1 MIEANPINI
10 ARIDHVVLRVVD
22 LERMVAFY
30 RDVLGFRLE
39 RGPGD
44 GGLAQLRAGDSLL
57 DLVDASGT
65 LGRKA
70 GRPPDHGAA
79 NVDHICFLVQ
89 PWNQEAVLAQLLRH
103 GVEPGNVAT
112 RYGALGDG
120 PSVYFH
126 DPEGNLIELKGA

>member
-22 LERMVAFY
+22 LEGMVAFY
-30 RDVLGFRLE
+30 CDVLGFRLE

-44 GGLAQLRAGDSLL
+44 GGLAQLRGGDSLL
-57 DLVDASGT
+57 DLVDAGGS

-79 NVDHICFLVQ
+79 NVDHVCFLVR
-89 PWNQEAVLAQLLRH
+89 PWNEEAILAQLIRH
-103 GVEPGNVAT
+103 GVEPGKVAT
-112 RYGALGDG
+112 RYGASGDG
-120 PSVYFH
+120 PSVYFN